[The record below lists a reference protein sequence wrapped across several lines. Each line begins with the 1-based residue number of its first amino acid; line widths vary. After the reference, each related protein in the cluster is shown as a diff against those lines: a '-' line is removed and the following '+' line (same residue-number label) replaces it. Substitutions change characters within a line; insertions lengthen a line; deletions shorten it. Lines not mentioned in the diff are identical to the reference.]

1 MKVTESF
8 IREEKGIMSRVYID
22 PKTIGKMERNNRS
35 MRSSSRYLI
44 KQKKY
49 NHRINRNHLYM
60 VFSMYEMFYFYQII

>member
-44 KQKKY
+44 KQKK
-49 NHRINRNHLYM
+49 NRIL
-60 VFSMYEMFYFYQII
+60 EMADLRVIYTKNLLEICQCE